1 MDVTSLYTVIY
12 HRTRVLKLFLKR
24 ENFYKDNPPIP
35 THYLEERLRLILKE
49 NSFQFSGRHYLRSH
63 GTARGTKTA
72 VAFASIFMAHIETT
86 ILSKTVSKPTV
97 WKRYIDDIF
106 TVWDMSKPDTEAFV
120 EQTNLHH
127 PNQIHS

>member
-1 MDVTSLYTVIY
+1 M
-12 HRTRVLKLFLKR
+12 
-24 ENFYKDNPPIP
+24 
-35 THYLEERLRLILKE
+35 LRLNLTE
-49 NSFQFSGRHYLRSH
+49 NSFQFNGKHYLRSH